1 MLHLVATNAVANM
14 TRLWLMKH
22 EPMMRSL
29 PISLPVEKRGL
40 RVYNAAS
47 SLLQSGDKK
56 RLG

>member
-1 MLHLVATNAVANM
+1 MRYLVANNAVANM
-14 TRLWLMKH
+14 TRSWLVKH

-29 PISLPVEKRGL
+29 PVFLPVVRHGF
-40 RVYNAAS
+40 RDYNAAS